1 MTPLKRKRGVAS
13 KARPAVVEDG
23 AVRTADAPSDPYNC
37 SLRACSLE
45 DHHPVSVAKSAPH
58 ARKPRAARQRR
69 NCQDN
74 PNCLFGLGEYADGIW
89 KTNPSVLADLGP
101 DPSTMLRSPVS
112 EEDTN
117 NNHDENG
124 ARPCGL
130 RNLGATCY
138 VNSMVQ
144 CLFMTM
150 SFRRA
155 VHEWEPKETQHL
167 SPVLLAQMQALQ
179 RLFAHMQLGA
189 RSFADPQEFASKLEL
204 NNVVQQDA
212 HEFTKLLLTHLQS
225 IFVYSKHR
233 AHWNH
238 IDSHFRGSMHYVTT
252 CGTCHARSTK
262 SSSFFELSV
271 NIKGHS
277 SIHHSFQSYLAPEIL
292 DGDNRYYCDTCH
304 GKQDASRH
312 IEIEPATLPPTLM
325 LHLMRFVYDV
335 KSNTKK
341 KVQDAIEI
349 PLELCM
355 SDLTS
360 AIPPTSSSQGRYRLV
375 GVLNHRGTTASAGHY
390 TANLFHPTSG
400 NWFSFD
406 DTQVSPIEP
415 ASFLASKEAYML
427 IYTRVNENAS
437 GLDDDAAAM
446 PAPRLVA
453 EVEAANTQFLQ
464 DIATYKNQVAEV
476 TESIDIR
483 KAKYEYHFE
492 SPVGGKKKVYWVHT
506 ATLKDWVVGD
516 DLGSHPRPPVDMNP
530 YVCPHGHLRP
540 DKCSHLKRVSEPLY
554 RELCSASVAPNALS
568 SDEFWCDECVATNA
582 TKSLASQS
590 HNERLKRNL
599 ELLCNSTDEHFVISR
614 KWIASWKVCLQ
625 DALAIKQQEA
635 KVHEAQEWL
644 ASMAINQDIQCTH
657 GNLQPKS
664 KKQVR
669 GISSELWAVLA
680 TEYTVSAVFPKQ
692 STVECQDCVTDASTQ
707 QAAETRA
714 QNKRN
719 ELMAKHPAL
728 VRLYK
733 RSLDHLETIPVNQPV
748 VLVSMAWLETWKHS
762 IDHVL
767 DTAPQQLPP
776 CPALCEHGKCVVPG
790 HVLDQ
795 LDRRHLKHKLL
806 QHTRRHG
813 SSDATMVFFDEWEA
827 LHHVYKSS
835 SRPLSF
841 VVEDG
846 QHVRWG
852 QATRDG
858 FVDMPSLRCT
868 ECELKQQTNRL
879 ARAVDFQDE
888 LVTVIFLR
896 EEEAIPSTRGGA
908 EVVGAD
914 QQQRRRSSRSSR
926 RTNPTFE
933 VPCSA
938 DDTVS
943 LLKHRIYE
951 RCDTAPSHHLLYFNG
966 DLLDNATSLKHA
978 GIRAHDSLYLK
989 VLTDETPAD
998 VLDLVTNESEIEV
1011 GFQHSAISGHRR
1023 TSVSSSWVCEECT
1036 FVNDTSQSNV
1046 CEMCLAVRPS

>member
-1 MTPLKRKRGVAS
+1 
-13 KARPAVVEDG
+13 
-23 AVRTADAPSDPYNC
+23 
-37 SLRACSLE
+37 
-45 DHHPVSVAKSAPH
+45 
-58 ARKPRAARQRR
+58 
-69 NCQDN
+69 
-74 PNCLFGLGEYADGIW
+74 
-89 KTNPSVLADLGP
+89 
-101 DPSTMLRSPVS
+101 MLRSPVS
-112 EEDTN
+112 AEDTN
-117 NNHDENG
+117 NNHDEDD

-150 SFRRA
+150 SFRRD

-212 HEFTKLLLTHLQS
+212 H
-225 IFVYSKHR
+225 
-233 AHWNH
+233 
-238 IDSHFRGSMHYVTT
+238 
-252 CGTCHARSTK
+252 
-262 SSSFFELSV
+262 
-271 NIKGHS
+271 
-277 SIHHSFQSYLAPEIL
+277 
-292 DGDNRYYCDTCH
+292 
-304 GKQDASRH
+304 DASRH

-453 EVEAANTQFLQ
+453 EVEAANTQFFQ

-568 SDEFWCDECVATNA
+568 SDEFWYEGMVCVCDECVATNA

-776 CPALCEHGKCVVPG
+776 CPALCEHGN
-790 HVLDQ
+790 L
-795 LDRRHLKHKLL
+795 
-806 QHTRRHG
+806 
-813 SSDATMVFFDEWEA
+813 
-827 LHHVYKSS
+827 
-835 SRPLSF
+835 
-841 VVEDG
+841 
-846 QHVRWG
+846 
-852 QATRDG
+852 
-858 FVDMPSLRCT
+858 T
-868 ECELKQQTNRL
+868 EPKPH
-879 ARAVDFQDE
+879 AD
-888 LVTVIFLR
+888 
-896 EEEAIPSTRGGA
+896 AIPSTRGGA

-978 GIRAHDSLYLK
+978 GYESPPAATSSSWSRRIRAHDTLYLK

-1036 FVNDTSQSNV
+1036 FVNDTSHSNV